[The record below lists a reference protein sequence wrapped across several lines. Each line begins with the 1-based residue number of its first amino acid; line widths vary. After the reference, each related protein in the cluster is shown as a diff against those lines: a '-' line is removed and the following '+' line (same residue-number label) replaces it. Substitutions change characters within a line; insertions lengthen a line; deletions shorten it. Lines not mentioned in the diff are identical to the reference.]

1 MSKYKDISS
10 YRLAIKIR
18 SHKTLLVEGIS
29 DKSVISHFLLSR
41 NYQDNHHSD
50 YFVDDASIVKQDNT
64 LSGLGNKNKALA
76 IINAINNPKLSG
88 MIDREWDNINLN
100 DLNDGQFIQN
110 ISNVYLTKGH
120 SIENYWFDA
129 DASISFL
136 IKSFPTTVNQDYLR
150 TVSNCFPKILRF
162 AAAYSLTAKDASII
176 TRSSDL
182 ISHSDIL
189 WDNEN
194 LLLQDSFN
202 IKLSERGVANCSFS
216 ANCNVRYAQLMESN
230 QTLLKWICHGH
241 LGEEA
246 IRSCLAAVAMANG
259 VDHAT
264 VMDIE
269 RGKKNEKF
277 SHDSDYVCSQELN
290 CVDPLD
296 KILEWVRVAL

>member
-1 MSKYKDISS
+1 
-10 YRLAIKIR
+10 
-18 SHKTLLVEGIS
+18 
-29 DKSVISHFLLSR
+29 
-41 NYQDNHHSD
+41 
-50 YFVDDASIVKQDNT
+50 
-64 LSGLGNKNKALA
+64 
-76 IINAINNPKLSG
+76 

-100 DLNDGQFIQN
+100 DLNESQFIQN
-110 ISNVYLTKGH
+110 INNVYLTKGH
-120 SIENYWFDA
+120 SIENYWFDL

-150 TVSNCFPKILRF
+150 TISNCFPKILRF
-162 AAAYSLTAKDASII
+162 AAAYSLTAKDAAII

-194 LLLQDSFN
+194 LFLQDSFN
-202 IKLSERGVANCSFS
+202 IKLTERGVVNCSFS
-216 ANCNVRYAQLMESN
+216 TDCNKRYSQLMASN

-246 IRSCLAAVAMANG
+246 IRSCLAAVAIANG
-259 VDHAT
+259 VDQTT

-277 SHDSDYVCSQELN
+277 CHDSEYVCSQELH
-290 CVDPLD
+290 CLDPLD
-296 KILEWVRVAL
+296 KILEWVRVAP